1 MKEKIIENL
10 FFISLVS
17 FCIEGSTLITVIG
30 VITFCCCGIYII
42 KHQEDFL
49 LEEDVRHEK
58 KTRKERVK
66 RVRKNRYH
74 NAA

>member
-49 LEEDVRHEK
+49 LEEIP
-58 KTRKERVK
+58 
-66 RVRKNRYH
+66 
-74 NAA
+74 

>member
-17 FCIEGSTLITVIG
+17 FCIEGSMLITLIGFSI
-30 VITFCCCGIYII
+30 FCCCGIYII
-42 KHQEDFL
+42 RHQEDFL
-49 LEEDVRHEK
+49 PEEEITPKRK
-58 KTRKERVK
+58 ATRKKVH
-66 RVRKNRYH
+66 KNRYH